1 MITQL
6 LVAAA
11 PATPTSPSPAPG
23 GGACGAQVV
32 SGTTLNSCPVAIPGL
47 TQVQTLIGYTMWGAV
62 ALSVIGVLILGG
74 RMAIAHQQGQT
85 AGGAGKV
92 VLGLLIL
99 GVGGAFLGTLMGFSL
114 FTTTP
119 QAIPGLTIVQ
129 TIISY
134 VAWGAVGACVIGV
147 IIVGARMVIAHHEG
161 RHGDVQKLA
170 YVVGGALVVAS
181 ASTLVGALI

>member
-1 MITQL
+1 LITHPL
-6 LVAAA
+6 NLT
-11 PATPTSPSPAPG
+11 TP
-23 GGACGAQVV
+23 
-32 SGTTLNSCPVAIPGL
+32 AIPGP
-47 TQVQTLIGYTMWGAV
+47 THVQMIVGYTMWGAV

-74 RMAIAHQQGQT
+74 RMALAHQQGQT

-134 VAWGAVGACVIGV
+134 LAWVAVGACVIGV
-147 IIVGARMVIAHHEG
+147 IIVGRRNLSSG
-161 RHGDVQKLA
+161 RLNPRPRKG
-170 YVVGGALVVAS
+170 
-181 ASTLVGALI
+181 